1 MKIKSG
7 AVMRIT
13 FWLLAIALCALASET
28 NGATDVLENQTN
40 NFEVQLQDD
49 KHTGEVGQDYK
60 DSGKNKKKKNN
71 KKKKKK
77 HKVVKKHYHK
87 KKKVTHKHKQ
97 KKKQKEKR
105 PKSEK
110 KPKKGKKG
118 KKKKKKHKKVHKK
131 KTHKKKIHKKYK
143 HHTTKRKTNCD
154 EKITIAEDP
163 FCVNKKH
170 PDHCRSGYQF
180 ANILTLFLCLL
191 FPALLTTDKVP
202 QWRLVKI
209 FREKNSRAQMA
220 LTRKRKEIL

>member
-1 MKIKSG
+1 
-7 AVMRIT
+7 MRIT
-13 FWLLAIALCALASET
+13 FWLLAIVLCALASET

-49 KHTGEVGQDYK
+49 THTGEVGQDYK
-60 DSGKNKKKKNN
+60 DSGKNKKKKN

-87 KKKVTHKHKQ
+87 KKKATHKYKQ

-118 KKKKKKHKKVHKK
+118 KKKKKKHKKTHKK
-131 KTHKKKIHKKYK
+131 KTHKKKIHKKHIK
-143 HHTTKRKTNCD
+143 HTTKRKTNCD
-154 EKITIAEDP
+154 DKITIAEDP

-170 PDHCRSGYQF
+170 PDHCRSVS
-180 ANILTLFLCLL
+180 ISIC
-191 FPALLTTDKVP
+191 
-202 QWRLVKI
+202 
-209 FREKNSRAQMA
+209 
-220 LTRKRKEIL
+220 